1 MLEHKFSEQMFGNIN
16 VMKGNKYIFKFVAS
30 FVCCFDL
37 IELRNIAWGLE
48 YVQVHHIMFWNA
60 SEHFCHLKINWKSV
74 GPDCLALVSYLL
86 RFNII
91 LFEHSL
97 KDYILSMLLSVSRGS
112 SDLWQEIQRRVG
124 LQWYTLAAAIVL
136 LIEIINCQ
144 PNLKYS
150 CPYD

>member
-1 MLEHKFSEQMFGNIN
+1 
-16 VMKGNKYIFKFVAS
+16 
-30 FVCCFDL
+30 
-37 IELRNIAWGLE
+37 
-48 YVQVHHIMFWNA
+48 
-60 SEHFCHLKINWKSV
+60 
-74 GPDCLALVSYLL
+74 
-86 RFNII
+86 
-91 LFEHSL
+91 
-97 KDYILSMLLSVSRGS
+97 MLLSVSRGS